1 MTKEDILKLIP
12 DATPEQI
19 VAIQNSV
26 DTEVAIAKKSTVS
39 ADELK
44 DLREKAEKFDAAEA
58 EKLSNEQKL
67 QKMLDDAAKSKTENA
82 KLLNRTKAIA
92 ELTAAGLTE
101 DDYKDL
107 IDGIVSDNE
116 ENTVNMAKSLSA
128 LITKKKADF
137 ETDFK
142 DKQMHKFEKP
152 SGGSTD
158 EGGNNKTEAETF
170 AESIAKSQAT
180 ALKSADEARKFY
192 TGGN

>member
-152 SGGSTD
+152 SGGSTA